1 MSLKCA
7 ISCLLLFAIIT
18 AVNSD
23 IFCQS
28 PRGSNNRLNE
38 KSAQRKEANRLF
50 DSQNNNK
57 GGYNVGDATDAAAK
71 KVEDQYQMKYF
82 QSASISRKDPKK
94 GNTFLKL
101 EWVNQHGC
109 GVDDEKDP
117 NKKRCNII
125 LQYMCQKMNPDD
137 KLDVLRDG
145 VNTNKQNFNEK
156 NVNPKTRKESHKI
169 KGKAVK
175 ADSGLHETWDWYH
188 KCYQRERNNG
198 LFAADQNLN
207 DKNGYKRATQ
217 TRQNNGGGRS
227 GYECPEERDYYPY
240 WHPTPWLDIA
250 VFSQKSEDCQ
260 NYRDKSFNQHNYG
273 ECVEF
278 YPDKTRKCASRY
290 NNKAACES
298 NKKTWVEFS
307 SYLEKAPEYKTA
319 EECKKAKSKVNVE
332 HVWGLPWDT
341 KNISHKECLV
351 RADVPVCQKAAYSR
365 TNHLGN
371 GLSGTMN
378 SFMWKLPYFPSGN
391 EKRCVFRIRYNIS
404 TDDYDPATTTAAQ
417 NGKKSPVQ
425 NDPVVNVAG
434 LPLQLAINTAQFGRV
449 FQDRSHVF
457 HLMPRPKDVTQNI
470 HNLNVR
476 GKRGNIVQT
485 FPAVEYDFVPNS
497 LTINS
502 DDLVHIQWTGS
513 NTHNNN
519 NDGNDGEG
527 NAGTDRHNIVQSKQ
541 AGVSYPLPYGNT
553 TLWKNSRIVWIYH
566 KETKIGPQDLALS
579 LASSGYYTCVN
590 SAKCPAALA
599 KDSLNK
605 KAKMNNVLNNA
616 PASYKGVL
624 LSIKKGNY
632 YYLCSRNNNFTNR
645 SQKGVIHVK

>member
-23 IFCQS
+23 MFSQN

-38 KSAQRKEANRLF
+38 NTAQRKEANRLF
-50 DSQNNNK
+50 DSQ
-57 GGYNVGDATDAAAK
+57 
-71 KVEDQYQMKYF
+71 KYF
-82 QSASISRKDPKK
+82 QSASISRTDPKK

-109 GVDDEKDP
+109 GVDDEMDP
-117 NKKRCNII
+117 NKKRCNLV

-137 KLDVLRDG
+137 KLDTLRDG
-145 VNTNKQNFNEK
+145 VNTNKQNFNE
-156 NVNPKTRKESHKI
+156 NQANPKNHQESKKFKNI
-169 KGKAVK
+169 VNMN
-175 ADSGLHETWDWYH
+175 SGLHESWDWYD

-198 LFAADQNLN
+198 LFTADQNLN
-207 DKNGYKRATQ
+207 NKNGYKRATQ
-217 TRQNNGGGRS
+217 TRQNAGGGRS

-240 WHPTPWLDIA
+240 WHPTPWLDIV
-250 VFSQKSEDCQ
+250 VFAQKSNDCQ
-260 NYRDKSFNQHNYG
+260 SYRDKSFNKHNYG

-278 YPDKTRKCASRY
+278 YPDKSRKCTSRW
-290 NNKAACES
+290 NNKADCEK

-307 SYLEKAPEYKTA
+307 SYLEKAPQYKTA
-319 EECKKAKSKVNVE
+319 EECKNAKSKVHVE
-332 HVWGLPWDT
+332 HLWGLPWDT

-351 RADVPVCQKAAYSR
+351 RADAPECHKAAYS
-365 TNHLGN
+365 
-371 GLSGTMN
+371 
-378 SFMWKLPYFPSGN
+378 
-391 EKRCVFRIRYNIS
+391 RYNIS

-417 NGKKSPVQ
+417 NGNKKSPVL

-449 FQDRSHVF
+449 FQDRSHIF
-457 HLMPRPKDVTQNI
+457 YLMPRPSGVTQNI

-485 FPAVEYDFVPNS
+485 FSAVEYDFVPNS

-502 DDLVHIQWTGS
+502 DELVHIQWTGS

-527 NAGTDRHNIVQSKQ
+527 NAGTDRNNIVQSKR
-541 AGVSYPLPYGNT
+541 AGVSYPLPYSNT

-566 KETKIGPQDLALS
+566 KETKISPKDLALN

-599 KDSLNK
+599 NESLDK